1 VRLSINVKERLE
13 VRAVTKATEKNE
25 NIAGINV
32 GDGFV
37 SASRIVR
44 RGRRKIALTHA
55 GWMEYAPDT
64 PDEELVQIIRKL
76 WRQCRIPTRTVCV
89 GLHSRSL
96 CLKYF
101 KYPDLSQIELVS
113 ALKLEAEESLQLPP
127 EQIMLDW
134 HLNRPRNDPYTQQGE
149 QLQGVLV
156 AVSRDQVVRRMNL
169 VKKAGLL
176 PVMMDVGC
184 TSLCNLYLTLRGES
198 VNTENAVCVV
208 NLSRYT
214 ADISILYND
223 HYIYPRTIISRSAD
237 WERKVQ
243 YLIENISDA
252 LLYYHVK
259 VDKTPVN
266 RLVLTGFV
274 PDSPE
279 FLGQIHDTIGL
290 PTEVWNPLQDKNFVI
305 AGSAAGWAKG
315 AEAVTPLMTTS
326 LGLGLRNT

>member
-1 VRLSINVKERLE
+1 MLADSI
-13 VRAVTKATEKNE
+13 EKNE
-25 NIAGINV
+25 SIAGLNI

-44 RGRRKIALTHA
+44 RGRKKIVLTHA
-55 GWMEYAPDT
+55 GWMEYAPDAT
-64 PDEELVQIIRKL
+64 DDEIVQIIRKL
-76 WRQCRIPTRTVCV
+76 WKKCRMPTRTVCA

-96 CLKYF
+96 CLKFF
-101 KYPDLSQIELVS
+101 KYPDLSQMELVS
-113 ALKLEAEESLQLPP
+113 ALKLEAEETLQLPP

-149 QLQGVLV
+149 QLQGILV
-156 AVSRDQVVRRMNL
+156 AVSKDQVVRQMNL
-169 VKKAGLL
+169 LKKAKLL
-176 PVMMDVGC
+176 PVIVDVGC
-184 TSLCNLYLTLRGES
+184 TSLCNLFLTLRGDT
-198 VNTENAVCVV
+198 VNSDNAVCVV

-237 WERKVQ
+237 WESKVQ

-274 PDSPE
+274 PESPD
-279 FLGQIHDTIGL
+279 FIGQVHDTIGL
-290 PTEVWNPLQDKNFVI
+290 PTEVWNPLQDKNFIV
-305 AGSAAGWAKG
+305 AADVTNSPMGEG
-315 AEAVTPLMTTS
+315 VVTPLMTTS
-326 LGLGLRNT
+326 LGLGLRNI

>member
-1 VRLSINVKERLE
+1 VTQTKVKD
-13 VRAVTKATEKNE
+13 E

-44 RGRRKIALTHA
+44 RGRKKIALTHA
-55 GWMEYAPDT
+55 GWMEYAPDA
-64 PDEELVQIIRKL
+64 PDSEIVQVIRRL
-76 WRQCRIPTRTVCV
+76 WSKCRMPTRTVCV
-89 GLHSRSL
+89 GLQSRSL
-96 CLKYF
+96 CLKFF
-101 KYPDLSQIELVS
+101 KYPDLSQMELIS

-127 EQIMLDW
+127 EKIMLDW

-184 TSLCNLYLTLRGES
+184 TSLCNLYLTLRGDS
-198 VNTENAVCVV
+198 VNQENAVCVV
-208 NLSRYT
+208 NLSRYN
-214 ADISILYND
+214 ADIAILYND
-223 HYIYPRTIISRSAD
+223 HYIYPRTIISRSAE
-237 WERKVQ
+237 WASKVQ

-279 FLGQIHDTIGL
+279 FVGQIHDTIGL
-290 PTEVWNPLQDKNFVI
+290 PTEIWNPLQENNFSISLNV
-305 AGSAAGWAKG
+305 SKAAVGKG
-315 AEAVTPLMTTS
+315 MTTPLMTTS
-326 LGLGLRNT
+326 LGLGLRNI

>member
-1 VRLSINVKERLE
+1 MSAELI
-13 VRAVTKATEKNE
+13 EKNE
-25 NIAGINV
+25 NIAGINI

-37 SASRIVR
+37 SVSRIVR
-44 RGRRKIALTHA
+44 RGRKKIMLTHG
-55 GWMEYAPDT
+55 GWMEYAPDAS
-64 PDEELVQIIRKL
+64 DAEIIQVIRRL
-76 WRQCRIPTRTVCV
+76 WKKAGMPTRTVCV

-101 KYPDLSQIELVS
+101 KYPDLSQMELVS
-113 ALKLEAEESLQLPP
+113 ALKLEAEEALQLPP

-134 HLNRPRNDPYTQQGE
+134 HLNRPRNDPYTQHGE
-149 QLQGVLV
+149 QLQGILV
-156 AVSRDQVVRRMNL
+156 AVAKEQVVRQMNL
-169 VKKAGLL
+169 LKKARLL

-184 TSLCNLYLTLRGES
+184 TSLCNLFLTLRGDS
-198 VNTENAVCVV
+198 VNRENAVCVV

-214 ADISILYND
+214 ADISILYNE

-237 WERKVQ
+237 WESKVQ

-279 FLGQIHDTIGL
+279 FLGQVHDTIGL
-290 PTEVWNPLQDKNFVI
+290 PTEVWNPLKDKNFLMANSI
-305 AGSAAGWAKG
+305 KSSKG
-315 AEAVTPLMTTS
+315 DDVVAPLMATS